1 MSDCINW
8 SKSLGHNGYAITTRN
23 NKTYRAHRLVYCDY
37 HGIDHSDIKGMVVR
51 HTCDNRKCINPEHLV
66 IGTHQDN
73 MDDMKKRNR
82 TAKGEAHGRAKLSE
96 VDIKTI
102 RDRYIRGSKVHGL
115 SAIAKDFGVAFQ
127 TVSKIV
133 NRHKWQSVQ

>member
-1 MSDCINW
+1 MSDCKFW
-8 SKSLGHNGYAITTRN
+8 HKSTDRDGYGQVVVDGKRLL
-23 NKTYRAHRLVYCDY
+23 AHRLAYCEFNNLNY
-37 HGIDHSDIKGMVVR
+37 SDIKGKIVR
-51 HTCDNRKCINPEHLV
+51 HKCDNPTCVNPLHLEL
-66 IGTHQDN
+66 GSHADN
-73 MDDMKKRNR
+73 MADRAVRNR
-82 TAKGEAHGRAKLSE
+82 AAKGEAHGRAKLSE

-133 NRHKWQSVQ
+133 NHHKWQSV

>member
-1 MSDCINW
+1 MSDCKFW
-8 SKSLGHNGYAITTRN
+8 HKSTDRDGYGQVVVDGKRLL
-23 NKTYRAHRLVYCDY
+23 AHRLAYCEFNNLNY
-37 HGIDHSDIKGMVVR
+37 SDIKGKIVR
-51 HTCDNRKCINPEHLV
+51 HKCDNPTCVNPLHLEL
-66 IGTHQDN
+66 GSHADN
-73 MDDMKKRNR
+73 MADRAVRNR
-82 TAKGEAHGRAKLSE
+82 AAKGEAHGRAKLSE

-133 NRHKWQSVQ
+133 NRHKWQSV

>member
-1 MSDCINW
+1 MSDCKLW
-8 SKSLGHNGYAITTRN
+8 HKSTNRYGYGQVAVGG
-23 NKTYRAHRLVYCDY
+23 KCLLAHRLAYCEFNNLNY
-37 HGIDHSDIKGMVVR
+37 SDIKGKVVR
-51 HTCDNRKCINPEHLV
+51 HKCDNPTCVNPLHLEL
-66 IGTHQDN
+66 GSHADN
-73 MDDMKKRNR
+73 MADRAVRNR

-133 NRHKWQSVQ
+133 NRHKWQSV

>member
-1 MSDCINW
+1 MGDCKFW
-8 SKSLGHNGYAITTRN
+8 HKSTNTDGYGQVVVGGKN
-23 NKTYRAHRLVYCDY
+23 LLAHRLAYCEFNNLNY
-37 HGIDHSDIKGMVVR
+37 SDIKGKVVR
-51 HTCDNRKCINPEHLV
+51 HKCDNPSCVNPLHLEL
-66 IGTHQDN
+66 GSHADN
-73 MDDMKKRNR
+73 MADRAVRNR
-82 TAKGEAHGRAKLSE
+82 TAKGEVRGRAKLSE

>member
-1 MSDCINW
+1 MSDCKFW
-8 SKSLGHNGYAITTRN
+8 HKSTDRDGYGQVVVDGKRLL
-23 NKTYRAHRLVYCDY
+23 AHRLAYCEFNNLNY
-37 HGIDHSDIKGMVVR
+37 SDIKGKVVR
-51 HTCDNRKCINPEHLV
+51 HKCDNPTCVNPLHLEL
-66 IGTHQDN
+66 GSHADN
-73 MDDMKKRNR
+73 MADRAVRNR
-82 TAKGEAHGRAKLSE
+82 TAKGEVHGRAKLSE

-133 NRHKWQSVQ
+133 NHHKWQSIR

>member
-1 MSDCINW
+1 MSDCKFW
-8 SKSLGHNGYAITTRN
+8 HKSTDRDGYGQVVVDGKRLL
-23 NKTYRAHRLVYCDY
+23 AHRLAYCEFNNLNY
-37 HGIDHSDIKGMVVR
+37 SDIKGKIVR
-51 HTCDNRKCINPEHLV
+51 HKCDNPTCVNPLHLEL
-66 IGTHQDN
+66 GSHADN
-73 MDDMKKRNR
+73 MADRAVRNR
-82 TAKGEAHGRAKLSE
+82 AAKGEAHGRAKLSE

-133 NRHKWQSVQ
+133 NHHKWQSVQ